1 MKRTFLSLF
10 LSLFLSSL
18 TLLSLTAPAW
28 GGGWAVITLDE
39 LPAQVVAGQP
49 LVVSFAVRQHG
60 ERLMEDL
67 DPRINLTHSQTRE
80 TFTVNARPKPGE
92 PGHYAATITF
102 PQAGEWD
109 WHIDAFWPP
118 QPMPRLNVLAAAPA
132 PSAGSAHASAS
143 TAGNTRASTPM
154 MIGGLALAVALG
166 ALVALVRTRAAWA
179 AGLML
184 AAALVS
190 TVGLVS
196 AAKNGSAAAS
206 LPLPTS
212 PVEHGQ
218 ALFIAKGCIVCHD
231 HAAVSEYRRAFADFS
246 IGPNLTHWAVT
257 PDFLQ
262 KWLRDP
268 AAIRPGTQ
276 MPALGLKDDEVN
288 ALIVF
293 LTAGN

>member
-1 MKRTFLSLF
+1 MKRTFFSLA
-10 LSLFLSSL
+10 LAAIV
-18 TLLSLTAPAW
+18 LLLLTAPAW

-49 LVVSFAVRQHG
+49 LAVSFAVRQHG
-60 ERLMEDL
+60 QRLLEDL
-67 DPRINLTHSQTRE
+67 DPQISLTHAQTRE
-80 TFTVNARPKPGE
+80 TFAVSARPKPGE

-109 WHIDAFWPP
+109 WRIDAFWPP
-118 QPMPRLNVLAAAPA
+118 QPMPRLNVVAAAPA
-132 PSAGSAHASAS
+132 LSAGSALASPS
-143 TAGNTRASTPM
+143 TASSTQASTPM
-154 MIGGLALAVALG
+154 MIGGLALAIALG
-166 ALVALVRTRAAWA
+166 ALAVLVRTRAPWA
-179 AGLML
+179 AGVML

-196 AAKNGSAAAS
+196 AAKNGSAVSS
-206 LPLPTS
+206 LPALPA
-212 PVEHGQ
+212 VEHGQ

-231 HAAVSEYRRAFADFS
+231 HAAVRAYRRAFADFS
-246 IGPNLTHWAVT
+246 IGPNLTHRAVT

-288 ALIVF
+288 ALIAF
-293 LTAGN
+293 LTTSN